1 MGKEKMNREAAARI
15 AKTNS
20 DKNFVQR
27 AKEAAMRNDSNGG
40 KSTSWSG
47 SGSNSGSGASESKKQ
62 NDGGGGGSS
71 GGGGSETK

>member
-20 DKNFVQR
+20 DR